1 MTITITGIIIIV
13 RVILCMESDVSS
25 QQLVVTSQVT
35 SNTIHEALEQ
45 YESFDYD
52 VTANAIA
59 GLRGGSF
66 EAIMVVV
73 MHWYSLCGYCFE
85 EAFNTGSWTTI

>member
-1 MTITITGIIIIV
+1 MTITIISILIIV
-13 RVILCMESDVSS
+13 IVILCIESDVSS
-25 QQLVVTSQVT
+25 QQWVVTSQVT

-45 YESFDYD
+45 YEFLDYG
-52 VTANAIA
+52 VTADAIA

-66 EAIMVVV
+66 EAIMVIV
-73 MHWYSLCGYCFE
+73 MHWYSLCGCCFE